1 MPYVPPQK
9 KAADKTYVAPS
20 ERKVDTLAPENFP
33 SLGAKVTAAPV
44 SPVAPVAPT
53 MSFLGRIKEAEEA
66 RQKQQEAEM
75 YDPAKLETM
84 TRAQLEAEGWAVL
97 PLPSKNGPANRLN
110 PSPQPSLS

>member
-9 KAADKTYVAPS
+9 KVPVADKTYIAPS

-33 SLGAKVTAAPV
+33 SLGTKATV
-44 SPVAPVAPT
+44 SPVVPT

-66 RQKQQEAEM
+66 RQRQQEAEM

-97 PLPSKNGPANRLN
+97 PLPSKNGPADRLTL
-110 PSPQPSLS
+110 SSQPSSLS

>member
-9 KAADKTYVAPS
+9 KVTAAAAYVAPS

-33 SLGAKVTAAPV
+33 SLGVK
-44 SPVAPVAPT
+44 APVAAATT
-53 MSFLGRIKEAEEA
+53 MSFLGRIKEAEET

-97 PLPSKNGPANRLN
+97 PLRSKNGPAERLN

>member
-1 MPYVPPQK
+1 MPYIPPQK
-9 KAADKTYVAPS
+9 KVTAAVADKTYVAPS

-33 SLGAKVTAAPV
+33 SLGSKAIPAAPTLV
-44 SPVAPVAPT
+44 TSA

-97 PLPSKNGPANRLN
+97 PLSRTKNEA
-110 PSPQPSLS
+110 S

>member
-9 KAADKTYVAPS
+9 KAADKAYVAPS

-33 SLGAKVTAAPV
+33 SLGAKATVA
-44 SPVAPVAPT
+44 PVAPVAKT

-97 PLPSKNGPANRLN
+97 PLPSKNGPADRLN

>member
-9 KAADKTYVAPS
+9 KVTAAAAYVAPS

-33 SLGAKVTAAPV
+33 SLGAK
-44 SPVAPVAPT
+44 APVAATT
-53 MSFLGRIKEAEEA
+53 MSFLGRIKEAEET

-97 PLPSKNGPANRLN
+97 PLPSRSKNGPVERLN